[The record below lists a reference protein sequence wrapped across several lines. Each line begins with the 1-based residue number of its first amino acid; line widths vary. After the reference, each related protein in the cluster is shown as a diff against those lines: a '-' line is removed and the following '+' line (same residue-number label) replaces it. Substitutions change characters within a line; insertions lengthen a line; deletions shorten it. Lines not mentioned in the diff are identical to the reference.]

1 MPDFSLGIGNLY
13 GRFAKDEKQ
22 PERRSSGGG
31 QSGSQAFSE
40 RDPTPKPIGGP
51 LVNLGLGI
59 LSPGLLLGQ
68 KISADARAT
77 GQSLKERTART
88 IVGALDPVFGE
99 DAPLD
104 ISEPAKAGD
113 YGGALRQLG
122 TNVTEPIVE
131 TGKALTLPLLAVAGI
146 LLLK

>member
-1 MPDFSLGIGNLY
+1 MSRFSLGNVRNIFGT
-13 GRFAKDEKQ
+13 GKE
-22 PERRSSGGG
+22 S
-31 QSGSQAFSE
+31 FSE
-40 RDPTPKPIGGP
+40 RVPTPKSFGGP
-51 LVNLGLGI
+51 LINLGLGI
-59 LSPGLLLGQ
+59 ASPGLLLGQ
-68 KISADARAT
+68 KLSADARET

-113 YGGALRQLG
+113 YGGALVALPPAAAE
-122 TNVTEPIVE
+122 TITEPLIE
-131 TGKALTLPLLAVAGI
+131 TGQALTLPLLAVAGI